1 MDRFIKKT
9 LKIYKAL
16 RVLERNKSQDSPY
29 FSKSIER
36 LIRYFAKKFPENC
49 GLEENPSEY
58 ALSSISNMEISS
70 GGFGFDVAQGGST
83 VSSLDQASGRAE
95 LLKQAASSGA
105 GGQKTSS

>member
-1 MDRFIKKT
+1 MAPAKVDRFIKKT

-49 GLEENPSEY
+49 GLEESPSEY
-58 ALSSISNMEISS
+58 SLSSINTMNNMEISS
-70 GGFGFDVAQGGST
+70 GGFGFDAAQGGST
-83 VSSLDQASGRAE
+83 VSSID
-95 LLKQAASSGA
+95 
-105 GGQKTSS
+105 

>member
-49 GLEENPSEY
+49 GLEESPSEY
-58 ALSSISNMEISS
+58 ALSSISGVEASC
-70 GGFGFDVAQGGST
+70 GGFGPDGAHGGST
-83 VSSLDQASGRAE
+83 VSSLDQASARAD
-95 LLKQAASSGA
+95 LRK
-105 GGQKTSS
+105 